1 MHLPTPCWVVS
12 DVHLGAAPAAHERDL
27 LALLSAAPARVKSLV
42 INGDLFEFWFE
53 WRHVI
58 PRVGFRALAALA
70 AAREAGLPVLF
81 IGGNHD
87 CWGGDALARDSGLT
101 YQIGSWDGTIGSWR
115 AHFDHGDGLRER
127 EDRGYRMLRSVLRNG
142 LARRAF
148 RLLHPDWGVR
158 LAMATSHTSR
168 STRPRDGGAGL
179 RAIALEQLAG
189 QEELDLVVFGHSHVP
204 ALDRGPT
211 GGVYAN
217 PGCWLDGPTYLCIDD
232 ARISLRRWDGSAEGH
247 SLNVLDRRAEK
258 PLSEPQELGWRIGS
272 HKPMDRHGGWIP

>member
-12 DVHLGAAPAAHERDL
+12 DVHLGAAPATREREL
-27 LALLSAAPARVKSLV
+27 LALLAAAPSRAAALIV
-42 INGDLFEFWFE
+42 NGDLFEFWFE

-87 CWGGDALARDSGLT
+87 CWGGDAHATETGLT
-101 YQIGSWDGTIGSWR
+101 YQLGSWDGMIGAWH
-115 AHFDHGDGLRER
+115 AHFDHGDGLRDR
-127 EDRGYRMLRSVLRNG
+127 EDRGYRLLRSVLRNG

-148 RLLHPDWGVR
+148 RLLHPDLGVR

-168 STRPRDGGAGL
+168 NTRARDGGAGL
-179 RAIALEQLAG
+179 RSIAFERLAAQRG
-189 QEELDLVVFGHSHVP
+189 LDLVVFGHSHVA
-204 ALDRGPT
+204 ALERSPT

-217 PGCWLDGPTYLCIDD
+217 PGCWLEGPTFLSIDD
-232 ARISLRRWDGSAEGH
+232 ARISLRRWDGSAEGD
-247 SLNVLDRRAEK
+247 SLNVLDRRPEEPLAE
-258 PLSEPQELGWRIGS
+258 P
-272 HKPMDRHGGWIP
+272 